1 MALRKASARFIL
13 HSVIIIS
20 LIIWIVP
27 TLGLLITSFRPAEE
41 VNSTGWWTVFS
52 SPLDFTRYT
61 LDNYRQVI
69 KAGGMGIAF
78 KNSLIITVFGTLFP
92 VLIAAFAAFGLS
104 RLYFRG
110 RSFIYALIVSLLVV
124 PLQLTF
130 IPILKLYNILNLSG
144 TFTGLWLAHTAYGLP
159 LAVYILHNF
168 FQSLPDDLFEAA
180 FIDGASTWTVFV
192 RLALPLSV
200 PALASLFVFQFLWVW
215 NDLLVALIYLGGSGQ
230 VAPLTMRLTSL
241 VGSHGQDWHL
251 LTSAA
256 FISMLMPL
264 VIFFS
269 LQRYFVKGILAGSVK
284 G

>member
-52 SPLDFTRYT
+52 SPLDFTKYT

-110 RSFIYALIVSLLVV
+110 RSFI
-124 PLQLTF
+124 
-130 IPILKLYNILNLSG
+130 
-144 TFTGLWLAHTAYGLP
+144 
-159 LAVYILHNF
+159 
-168 FQSLPDDLFEAA
+168 
-180 FIDGASTWTVFV
+180 
-192 RLALPLSV
+192 
-200 PALASLFVFQFLWVW
+200 
-215 NDLLVALIYLGGSGQ
+215 
-230 VAPLTMRLTSL
+230 
-241 VGSHGQDWHL
+241 
-251 LTSAA
+251 
-256 FISMLMPL
+256 SMLMPL

>member
-1 MALRKASARFIL
+1 MN
-13 HSVIIIS
+13 
-20 LIIWIVP
+20 
-27 TLGLLITSFRPAEE
+27 T
-41 VNSTGWWTVFS
+41 
-52 SPLDFTRYT
+52 
-61 LDNYRQVI
+61 
-69 KAGGMGIAF
+69 AF
-78 KNSLIITVFGTLFP
+78 KNSFIITIFGTLLP

-104 RLYFRG
+104 RLNFKG

-159 LAVYILHNF
+159 LAVYMLHNF

-180 FIDGASTWTVFV
+180 FIDGASIWIAFV
-192 RLALPLSV
+192 RLALPLSM
-200 PALASLFVFQFLWVW
+200 PALASLFIFQFLWVW

-230 VAPLTMRLTSL
+230 VAPLTMRLTNL

-256 FISMLMPL
+256 FVSMIVPL
-264 VIFFS
+264 IIFFS

>member
-1 MALRKASARFIL
+1 MAARKTFARFFL
-13 HSVIIIS
+13 HFVIIIS

-27 TLGLLITSFRPAEE
+27 TLGLLITSFRPAED

-52 SPLDFTRYT
+52 SPLDFTNYT
-61 LDNYRQVI
+61 LDNYLQVI
-69 KAGGMGIAF
+69 RAGGMNTAF
-78 KNSLIITVFGTLFP
+78 KNSFIITIFGTLLP

-104 RLYFRG
+104 RLNFKG

-144 TFTGLWLAHTAYGLP
+144 TFTGLWLDHTAYGLP
-159 LAVYILHNF
+159 LAVYMLHNF

-180 FIDGASTWTVFV
+180 FIDGASIWIAFV
-192 RLALPLSV
+192 RLALPLSM
-200 PALASLFVFQFLWVW
+200 PALASLFIFQFLWVW

-230 VAPLTMRLTSL
+230 VAPLTMRLTNL

-256 FISMLMPL
+256 FVSMIVPL
-264 VIFFS
+264 IIFFS

>member
-27 TLGLLITSFRPAEE
+27 TLGLLITSFRPVEE

-52 SPLDFTRYT
+52 SPLDFTKYT

-200 PALASLFVFQFLWVW
+200 PALASLFIFQFLWVW

>member
-1 MALRKASARFIL
+1 M
-13 HSVIIIS
+13 
-20 LIIWIVP
+20 
-27 TLGLLITSFRPAEE
+27 ITSFRPAEE

-52 SPLDFTRYT
+52 SPLDFTKYT

-180 FIDGASTWTVFV
+180 FIDGASTWTV
-192 RLALPLSV
+192 LSALPSPVSAGPCLSFYF
-200 PALASLFVFQFLWVW
+200 SVFMGLE
-215 NDLLVALIYLGGSGQ
+215 
-230 VAPLTMRLTSL
+230 
-241 VGSHGQDWHL
+241 
-251 LTSAA
+251 
-256 FISMLMPL
+256 
-264 VIFFS
+264 
-269 LQRYFVKGILAGSVK
+269 
-284 G
+284 

>member
-27 TLGLLITSFRPAEE
+27 TLGLLITSFHPAEE

-52 SPLDFTRYT
+52 SPLDFTKYT

-200 PALASLFVFQFLWVW
+200 PALASLFIFQFLWVW

>member
-52 SPLDFTRYT
+52 SPLDFTKYT

-78 KNSLIITVFGTLFP
+78 KNSLITTVFGTLFP

-200 PALASLFVFQFLWVW
+200 PALASLFIFQFLWVW

-256 FISMLMPL
+256 FITMLMPL